1 MLITKEVEVTLGVRN
16 IRYYENLGYKIPKY
30 EDRNHNMCV
39 KRGTKINVKIE
50 DLSEGSNVNV
60 EYECDNCHKIF
71 STRYDTYS
79 KHNDNGKTICPY
91 CIEAPH
97 VMKGQTRTRK
107 VKFKPR
113 VVNIDKLKDYGNNRI
128 RTNEYIDFVKK
139 VLKRDSYE
147 CQCCHKSDDLEVH
160 HLDGYNW
167 CIEKRTDDTNG
178 ITLCKNCHTNFHIKY
193 GRGNNTKE
201 QYEEWI
207 GKSIEDILDYNG
219 NVVSSRKI
227 ICLETKEIDICKNFT
242 NGSKTHIYDVCNGKA
257 NHYKNKHYMWY
268 DEYIN
273 SSEEEIIKR
282 MSLKRKRPNSVKVI
296 CIEKKLLFETLSD
309 AGKYFNRHSS
319 MISDVLNGKQNTFA
333 GYHWCRL
340 SEYQDSIS
348 ELKQIN
354 NEERSTS

>member
-113 VVNIDKLKDYGNNRI
+113 VVNIGKLKDYGNNRI

-147 CQCCHKSDDLEVH
+147 CQCCHKSDNLEVH

-178 ITLCKNCHTNFHIKY
+178 ITLCKNCHANFHIKY

-207 GKSIEDILDYNG
+207 GYAIGDLEKYDGELPTAKEVFDYERNEIYESAESYSKIYGVNASNVRACCSHKKTYKKIKGKDGTEKINKWTVRTVNGHHLFWLD
-219 NVVSSRKI
+219 
-227 ICLETKEIDICKNFT
+227 E
-242 NGSKTHIYDVCNGKA
+242 
-257 NHYKNKHYMWY
+257 YKNMTQ
-268 DEYIN
+268 DEIQQFLQDN
-273 SSEEEIIKR
+273 
-282 MSLKRKRPNSVKVI
+282 KRKAR
-296 CIEKKLLFETLSD
+296 T
-309 AGKYFNRHSS
+309 R
-319 MISDVLNGKQNTFA
+319 Q
-333 GYHWCRL
+333 
-340 SEYQDSIS
+340 
-348 ELKQIN
+348 N
-354 NEERSTS
+354 NESFNYCKI

>member
-1 MLITKEVEVTLGVRN
+1 MLISKEVKKLITPRVAKKYRD
-16 IRYYENLGYKIPKY
+16 LGYDLPNNIPRKGIEIFVKVNDLPTNSKDKIQ
-30 EDRNHNMCV
+30 
-39 KRGTKINVKIE
+39 
-50 DLSEGSNVNV
+50 
-60 EYECDNCHKIF
+60 YECDNCHNVFYTEYGVYK
-71 STRYDTYS
+71 S
-79 KHNDNGKTICPY
+79 HLHEDNKYYCKYCVGKVLNSGSNCYRWKDNLTEEDRINRRLIPEH
-91 CIEAPH
+91 IEWS
-97 VMKGQTRTRK
+97 
-107 VKFKPR
+107 
-113 VVNIDKLKDYGNNRI
+113 
-128 RTNEYIDFVKK
+128 KK
-139 VLKRDSYE
+139 VLARDKYICRKCGMSNSKL
-147 CQCCHKSDDLEVH
+147 CAH
-160 HLDGYNW
+160 HLNSWNNFISQRYNV
-167 CIEKRTDDTNG
+167 DNG
-178 ITLCKNCHTNFHIKY
+178 VCLCDKCHYNFHSNY
-193 GRGNNTKE
+193 GFGNNTKE

>member
-1 MLITKEVEVTLGVRN
+1 MGLITKEVEVTLGVRN

-30 EDRNHNMCV
+30 EDRNHNMRV

-113 VVNIDKLKDYGNNRI
+113 VVNIGKLKDYGNNRI

-207 GKSIEDILDYNG
+207 GYAIGDLEKYDGKLPTAKEVFDYERNEIYESAESYSKIYGVNASNVRACCSHKNTYKKIKGKDGTEKINKWTVRTVNGHHLFWLD
-219 NVVSSRKI
+219 
-227 ICLETKEIDICKNFT
+227 E
-242 NGSKTHIYDVCNGKA
+242 
-257 NHYKNKHYMWY
+257 YKNMTQ
-268 DEYIN
+268 DEIQQFLQDN
-273 SSEEEIIKR
+273 
-282 MSLKRKRPNSVKVI
+282 KRKAR
-296 CIEKKLLFETLSD
+296 T
-309 AGKYFNRHSS
+309 R
-319 MISDVLNGKQNTFA
+319 Q
-333 GYHWCRL
+333 
-340 SEYQDSIS
+340 
-348 ELKQIN
+348 N
-354 NEERSTS
+354 NEFFNYCKI

>member
-113 VVNIDKLKDYGNNRI
+113 VVNIGKLKDYGNNRI

-207 GKSIEDILDYNG
+207 GYAIGDLEKYDGELPTAKEVFDYERNEIYESAESYSKIYGVNASNVRACCSHKNTYKKIKGKDGTEKINKWTVRTVNGHHLFWLD
-219 NVVSSRKI
+219 
-227 ICLETKEIDICKNFT
+227 E
-242 NGSKTHIYDVCNGKA
+242 
-257 NHYKNKHYMWY
+257 YKNMTQ
-268 DEYIN
+268 DEIQQFLQDN
-273 SSEEEIIKR
+273 
-282 MSLKRKRPNSVKVI
+282 KRKAR
-296 CIEKKLLFETLSD
+296 T
-309 AGKYFNRHSS
+309 R
-319 MISDVLNGKQNTFA
+319 Q
-333 GYHWCRL
+333 
-340 SEYQDSIS
+340 
-348 ELKQIN
+348 N
-354 NEERSTS
+354 NESFNY